1 MKLKRFFVGIGIAL
15 ALLVVYGVYELSMF
29 SIFDDEFKV
38 IETISVPNKNYLLK
52 VYYIPSNASSQSYI
66 QVRKIEN
73 GIEEVLESY
82 ERYNYLESFEIME
95 NDTINL
101 IISDTSQLNT
111 VNKEVRIK
119 LPPL

>member
-15 ALLVVYGVYELSMF
+15 ALLVAYGVYELSVF
-29 SIFDDEFKV
+29 SIFDEDFKV

-52 VYYIPSNASSQSYI
+52 VYYIPSNATSQSYI

-82 ERYNYLESFEIME
+82 ERYNYLESFEIMK

-101 IISDTSQLNT
+101 TISDTSQLNT

-119 LPPL
+119 LP